1 MYITILLTGSRIGDI
16 GGYAFR
22 EVLEEG
28 IGEHEVALHTTRA
41 MVREIASTYP
51 QTDIMDSKSKFCFLR
66 DIQVRLSLRWNVNL
80 LLTCLYKDN

>member
-51 QTDIMDSKSKFCFLR
+51 QTDIMDSKSKFCFFKRHPSAIITAMECKLIT
-66 DIQVRLSLRWNVNL
+66 DMSI
-80 LLTCLYKDN
+80 